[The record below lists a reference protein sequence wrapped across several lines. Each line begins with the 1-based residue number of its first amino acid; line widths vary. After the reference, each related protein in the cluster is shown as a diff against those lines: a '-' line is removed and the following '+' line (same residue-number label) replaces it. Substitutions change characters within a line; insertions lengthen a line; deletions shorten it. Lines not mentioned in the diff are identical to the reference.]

1 MEIEDWIE
9 KNKVSPAIAESQGL
23 LFVVDP
29 AIIDPTL
36 IDIERD
42 KAWGE
47 GHKEAKRESEDEL
60 TDLDHKIDRY
70 EKAIKRHKLRALQI
84 PVNPK
89 PLDRDTELWDVLN
102 K

>member
-70 EKAIKRHKLRALQI
+70 EKAIQKHKEEKGHNEGFSDAF
-84 PVNPK
+84 
-89 PLDRDTELWDVLN
+89 DEELY
-102 K
+102 KSIK